1 VSFSPAD
8 NPPWIN
14 AQAEVCLLAPREGY
28 CFHHVQAIIVS
39 IDQYDEMALGNRE
52 FFLNKPT
59 ALEVEETITSLIV
72 WKTSGRY

>member
-1 VSFSPAD
+1 
-8 NPPWIN
+8 
-14 AQAEVCLLAPREGY
+14 
-28 CFHHVQAIIVS
+28 
-39 IDQYDEMALGNRE
+39 MALGNRE